1 MLSHFQHSVSCLYK
15 DWKDCLIQSLK
26 RWDKI
31 YFESICLKTA
41 TRSELKMSL
50 YKLSHF
56 VAEKFGREVIVL
68 IDEHDTPFNRAYRY
82 GYFDEV
88 RSFISLSMTVKVKD
102 KSSRLI
108 CFSGT
113 AYFLFS

>member
-1 MLSHFQHSVSCLYK
+1 
-15 DWKDCLIQSLK
+15 
-26 RWDKI
+26 
-31 YFESICLKTA
+31 
-41 TRSELKMSL
+41 MSL

-88 RSFISLSMTVKVKD
+88 RSLYPSMTVKVKD

-113 AYFLFS
+113 AYFLLS